1 MGGAANWMKTG
12 VIGADGFGTKGT
24 KYTDSIA
31 AEFRKRA
38 QKIQPATIAQDS
50 SPDLDFATMQ
60 TGGVVSRNMSRVETK
75 TNSLMDY
82 PSYGEETGTNI
93 IVINKKTVGS
103 KNNNSPSKTRRK
115 MTFIKGFENFSGV
128 FDIYG

>member
-1 MGGAANWMKTG
+1 
-12 VIGADGFGTKGT
+12 
-24 KYTDSIA
+24 
-31 AEFRKRA
+31 
-38 QKIQPATIAQDS
+38 
-50 SPDLDFATMQ
+50 MQ

-103 KNNNSPSKTRRK
+103 QNNNSPSKTRRK
-115 MTFIKGFENFSGV
+115 IHV
-128 FDIYG
+128 